1 MSDKKLTS
9 IEFLYAELH
18 KKITVWS
25 SPGPT
30 GTSQVHIVFDS
41 GDLIKLINEA
51 REMYQDEIEAAA
63 IIAAAEKGTQNASE
77 TSQAFAIGYSQGY
90 TRALQLVQ
98 WQIENQ
104 LKTET
109 K

>member
-1 MSDKKLTS
+1 MMKNKITS
-9 IEFLYAELH
+9 IE
-18 KKITVWS
+18 W
-25 SPGPT
+25 
-30 GTSQVHIVFDS
+30 
-41 GDLIKLINEA
+41 LINEMIENYHLTDDSYADFNIA
-51 REMYQDEIEAAA
+51 RQMYNDEIEAAA

>member
-1 MSDKKLTS
+1 MSDKKETS
-9 IEFLYAELH
+9 LDWLFSYMFNPSHPYEIQLEIL
-18 KKITVWS
+18 V
-25 SPGPT
+25 
-30 GTSQVHIVFDS
+30 
-41 GDLIKLINEA
+41 EA
-51 REMYQDEIEAAA
+51 KQMYQDEIEAAA

-90 TRALQLVQ
+90 TRALQLIQ
-98 WQIENQ
+98 LQIENQ

>member
-1 MSDKKLTS
+1 MSAKQQTVVEWLQRIDLTR
-9 IEFLYAELH
+9 
-18 KKITVWS
+18 
-25 SPGPT
+25 
-30 GTSQVHIVFDS
+30 
-41 GDLIKLINEA
+41 DLNLADWEQAK
-51 REMYQDEIEAAA
+51 EMYQDEIEAAS
-63 IIAAAEKGTQNASE
+63 IIAAAEKATQNASE

-90 TRALQLVQ
+90 TRALQLIQ